1 MAEPPQK
8 MKKQSQGDMYNII
21 QVAKIKRWLRKE
33 CSTEMHPLKSC
44 LFKLTKIFF
53 IFYISNTYYA
63 FLDYGTL
70 TILLKYMA
78 QRFARLLFDFTCRFV
93 FMISV
98 YSDVNSFKL
107 FLYITHI
114 SICQ

>member
-21 QVAKIKRWLRKE
+21 QVAKIKRWLGKE

-53 IFYISNTYYA
+53 ILYISNTYYA